1 MIRKAVFPLA
11 GLFLMTQA
19 AYLTRAAA
27 WSNDPM
33 DSRDAVAPA
42 KAADPLAALSW
53 MQGTWSR
60 TQNDEYLEES
70 WSAPAGDCM
79 QGMFRWLK
87 GGKLWMVEL
96 MTITVEDGTPVF
108 RIRHFDRRQVAWE
121 SKSGAIPYALKSSSE
136 SEVRFENPDHE
147 KTRGFAFSQPSP
159 DEYEVRIL
167 PASGAKGRET
177 AFRFKRKAD

>member
-1 MIRKAVFPLA
+1 MARKTILTLA
-11 GLFLMTQA
+11 ALMLITQF
-19 AYLTRAAA
+19 AA
-27 WSNDPM
+27 WSGEPPDT
-33 DSRDAVAPA
+33 PA
-42 KAADPLAALSW
+42 SKASATTDPLAALSW
-53 MQGTWSR
+53 MQGTWIR

-70 WSAPAGDCM
+70 WSAPVGDCM

-108 RIRHFDRRQVAWE
+108 RIRHFDRRQTAWE
-121 SKSGAIPYALKSSSE
+121 SKNGAIPYTLKSCSG

-147 KTRGFAFSQPSP
+147 KTLGFAFSRPSP

-167 PASGAKGRET
+167 PASGAKGREM
-177 AFRFKRKAD
+177 AFRFNRKAD

>member
-1 MIRKAVFPLA
+1 MTRKTISPLVA
-11 GLFLMTQA
+11 LFLVTQA
-19 AYLTRAAA
+19 AYFTRAAA
-27 WSNDPM
+27 WSNDPI
-33 DSRDAVAPA
+33 DKPTQALSG

-108 RIRHFDRRQVAWE
+108 RIRHFDRRQTAWE
-121 SKSGAIPYALKSSSE
+121 SKNGAIPYTLHSVSE
-136 SEVRFENPDHE
+136 NEVRFENPDHK
-147 KTRGFAFSQPSP
+147 KTRGFAFSRPSP

-167 PASGAKGRET
+167 PAPGGNGREM
-177 AFRFKRKAD
+177 AFGFKRKAD